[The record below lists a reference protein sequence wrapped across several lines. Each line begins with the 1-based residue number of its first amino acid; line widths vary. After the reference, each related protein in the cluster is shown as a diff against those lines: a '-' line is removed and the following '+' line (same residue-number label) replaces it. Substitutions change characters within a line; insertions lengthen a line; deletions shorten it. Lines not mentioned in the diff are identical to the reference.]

1 MENLKFTTHQKAVTR
16 EIGNNTFLFIP
27 LCIFSLLFL
36 PYTTVLP
43 YLDGNIDFVQTVLYH
58 TGEFSLYFKFFSSVH
73 PPLKIFL
80 FDFFYSIF
88 GVYES
93 IPTLLGYLWG
103 VVGITCFYYLLKKL
117 SPGSEKIGSLLLSI
131 SPLYISVGIF
141 YLTDYI
147 LTNLILFMLLMYIRE
162 KKILLLAGLICTVLV
177 KETGLL
183 IPGIFLIIE
192 LSTSIN
198 KKRFLSVKNV
208 IFYSIPFSIYYVWFL
223 FMSTKGISTWN
234 DWIFTDTADQGTFYT
249 IVNNVVTLK
258 IFNEYATQHFLQLLF
273 LNFNWIIIAIS
284 IFITIIILI
293 RKENRKKIIQAVIL
307 FDAQSKTI
315 LFILIFC
322 ILYALTVLTFQTYTI
337 PRYALPIIPFLLLWF
352 SVVVTQLKNFFVKA
366 TSIFVVFLLTI
377 LGLFFSV
384 DPIANTIWGKVNVLG
399 QNVYA
404 TNYHLSGNDGIT
416 YNYQYL
422 LIAKKRTEI
431 IRQDITFP
439 QEYCRFLFP
448 DPQND
453 SITAYLLE
461 FSHSKAVKKC
471 GLVSSG
477 QEY

>member
-1 MENLKFTTHQKAVTR
+1 MENLKFTTYLKTAR
-16 EIGNNTFLFIP
+16 NNISLLISFV
-27 LCIFSLLFL
+27 IFSLLFL
-36 PYTTVLP
+36 PFINSFP
-43 YLDGNIDFVQTVLYH
+43 YLDGNIDFVKSYYFFN
-58 TGEFSLYFKFFSSVH
+58 GGFDLYFSQFSSIH
-73 PPLKIFL
+73 PPLKIVSSAFL
-80 FDFFYSIF
+80 LQFFGLSSIGFNLF
-88 GVYES
+88 GYILGVLGIIGMYFLTKKVSSKPSAEIS
-93 IPTLLGYLWG
+93 TIIFSMNPLLISTAFFSLIDYVITIILIWTLLVYLQKKH
-103 VVGITCFYYLLKKL
+103 LLF
-117 SPGSEKIGSLLLSI
+117 SLLLCLI
-131 SPLYISVGIF
+131 
-141 YLTDYI
+141 I
-147 LTNLILFMLLMYIRE
+147 LT
-162 KKILLLAGLICTVLV
+162 

-183 IPGIFLIIE
+183 IVGTFLLLDITTILLTKKSKQIKYIFFYIIP
-192 LSTSIN
+192 IAAYYIWDN
-198 KKRFLSVKNV
+198 FLN
-208 IFYSIPFSIYYVWFL
+208 
-223 FMSTKGISTWN
+223 MNGKGEWS

-293 RKENRKKIIQAVIL
+293 RKENRKKIIQTVTR
-307 FDAQSKTI
+307 FDAQTKTI